1 MDEVENIMLSENK
14 PVREGQSLHGST
26 YMRYLKQSNSWKQ
39 RVESWLPGM
48 GRGGKRHQFNG
59 YKVSVLQDG
68 KF

>member
-1 MDEVENIMLSENK
+1 MDEVEDIMLSENK
-14 PVREGQSLHGST
+14 PVREGQSLHGCT